1 MPAEDQIGATAA
13 AGPLK
18 RRALTLGLAY
28 GFEYAAQFLL
38 PVVLARCLDATAFGQ
53 YRLLWLAVGTL
64 MGASTLAMPTSL
76 YYFLPRSDTATR
88 RLYINQTLFYLMAVG
103 LIAAWAISPWN
114 PWLPEKMAE
123 FARHGF
129 IVPAF
134 ILLWLM
140 AYLLDVLPTVE
151 ERVAWQA
158 KITVGLAVLRVVAL
172 SLTAALTRELTP
184 VLIVLLLLAALKI
197 ALLVGYVATHYGL
210 GLPIL
215 RKKVF
220 GDQLRYAIPFG
231 ISGALYDFRGHA
243 DQWVVAAL
251 FPLSSFAA
259 FSIGVVLG
267 PLVNLFRQAVNWS
280 FMPSMSRLQA
290 GGDIAGMLHLN
301 QRANVL
307 VGTFVYPLLAF
318 AFMFADDIVTFIYTQ
333 KYAAAAPVMRVYIIA
348 LVALVIETA
357 SITLLLRQGAFVF
370 RVNLVMLLVAVPTSW
385 LLAQHVGLIG
395 PAIGSVI
402 AVYLDRTLNL
412 WRISRLTDIQLRRLQ
427 DWRSL
432 TRLILFSALAGALGW
447 FVVDRYLDARAELV
461 QLAAGGAILAA
472 AYGALHLLFG
482 IRRGWL
488 ASAGSPGH
496 GM

>member
-13 AGPLK
+13 DAGLK

-64 MGASTLAMPTSL
+64 MATSTLCMPTSL
-76 YYFLPRSDTATR
+76 YYFLPRSDAATK
-88 RLYINQTLFYLMAVG
+88 RLYVNQTLLYLTAVG
-103 LIAAWAISPWN
+103 LIAAWAVSPWN
-114 PWLPEKMAE
+114 PWLPEKMTE
-123 FARHGF
+123 FAQHGA

-134 ILLWLM
+134 IVLWLI
-140 AYLLDVLPTVE
+140 AYLLDILPTVE

-158 KITVGLAVLRVVAL
+158 KATVGLAALRVVAL

-184 VLIVLLLLAALKI
+184 VLVVLLALAVLKIGLLAW
-197 ALLVGYVATHYGL
+197 YVATHFGL
-210 GLPIL
+210 GPPLM

-220 GDQLRYAIPFG
+220 GGQLRYAIPFG
-231 ISGALYDFRGHA
+231 ISGALYDLRGQA

-251 FPLSSFAA
+251 FSLSSFAA
-259 FSIGVVLG
+259 FSIGVILG

-280 FMPSMSRLQA
+280 FMPTMSRLQA
-290 GGDIAGMLHLN
+290 GGDVAGMLDLN
-301 QRANVL
+301 QRANVM

-318 AFMFADDIVTFIYTQ
+318 GFVFAEDIVTFIYTDR
-333 KYAAAAPVMRVYIIA
+333 YAAAAPVMRVYIVA
-348 LVALVIETA
+348 LAALVIETA
-357 SITLLLRQGAFVF
+357 SITLLLRQGAFVM
-370 RVNLVMLLVAVPTSW
+370 RVNLMVLVVAVPTSW
-385 LLAQHVGLIG
+385 LLAQHVGLVG

-412 WRISRLTDIQLRRLQ
+412 WRISRLTDIQLRRIQ

-432 TRLILFSALAGALGW
+432 TRLILFSALAAALGW
-447 FVVDRYLDARAELV
+447 FVVDRYLDARAGLV
-461 QLAAGGAILAA
+461 QLAAGGAILGAT
-472 AYGALHLLFG
+472 YGALHLLFG